1 MTAKLNDKLRRVG
14 RTLSAVCAKTYH
26 YKRPTSLA
34 GCIVW
39 QEDAEEGSFHVGNH
53 LAEQQLH
60 GTIDYFTKTEFDETI
75 DNIQAA
81 LESNHSIGWR
91 LSSIQYE
98 DDTGLIHY
106 EWDFWVS

>member
-1 MTAKLNDKLRRVG
+1 MWEIIWRSSSCTG
-14 RTLSAVCAKTYH
+14 RLI
-26 YKRPTSLA
+26 TS
-34 GCIVW
+34 
-39 QEDAEEGSFHVGNH
+39 
-53 LAEQQLH
+53 
-60 GTIDYFTKTEFDETI
+60 TKTEFDETI

-98 DDTGLIHY
+98 DGTGLIHY